1 MVEEAKPIKT
11 ERIDNPDGTYTVK
24 SIFDKNEDYLS
35 KIENFTKDNDLIQAT
50 WYKDN
55 DFSDVICIQINNL
68 DENTTIISRYYDEK
82 NNYKSEK
89 KFYNKYNAID
99 KIEYYYD
106 YELKS
111 LYAIEVYKY
120 YPFHIEAQ
128 TIFEHE
134 HNGYFSCIEYYK
146 LNGRIYKAIA
156 FYDKCYKKVYRKTK
170 SKYLKNDVVVV
181 LRVYSDKKENKYLS
195 EIEKF
200 DSDGN
205 SIQEKQYKFKGI
217 LAHILFWLAR

>member
-1 MVEEAKPIKT
+1 MAEEVKPIKT

-35 KIENFTKDNDLIQAT
+35 EIENFTKDNDLIQAT

-55 DFSDVICIQINNL
+55 DFSDVYCIQINNF

-82 NNYKSEK
+82 NDYKSEK
-89 KFYNKYNAID
+89 RFHNKYKAID

-111 LYAIEVYKY
+111 LYAIEEYKY

-156 FYDKCYKKVYRKTK
+156 INNQEEIK
-170 SKYLKNDVVVV
+170 SYLKNDVVVV

-200 DSDGN
+200 DSDRN
-205 SIQEKQYKFKGI
+205 SIYKKQYKFKGI
-217 LAHILFWLAR
+217 LAQILFWFAR